1 MSEVNI
7 MDIPVNLDL
16 LINKNK
22 KKTPKNGKKKITSNK
37 KPVLIKGEIKFINN
51 PNLNMINSPTN
62 LISPISNIDILNETK
77 VNHKLSNKE
86 IDILKNKIYF
96 KKKFK
101 FPKNKILIFLDKNQT
116 KNNFQKY
123 FYEIFSN
130 HKYSKIILKK
140 KKKFKQNNLILYS
153 KLLNKTKSET
163 EEDLMDQIKK
173 PIRRASSI
181 ILFGSGLTKIPKF
194 KREHTNHIIEIKY
207 DDAKNAAV
215 HARRLQYSYRIK
227 PDNYQKK
234 VKLIHNA
241 IIIQKWWRCISLCN
255 SYFLLSTK
263 IQSVYRG
270 FLCRCAILDS
280 LHKINYILP
289 FISRV
294 NNVYFKH
301 RVQDFFT
308 ILFNNFSLLKI
319 YNVVRKKV
327 IFIQQKHKDY
337 YLRKRILE
345 DGEKIFSKP
354 YKKRSL
360 YSKKVLDYD
369 TYLKIIFLQKCIR
382 GFLLRYNDNF
392 IRKSAFYNH
401 PYIYYKLK
409 YKNDNIK
416 FNNKCNKFHRFF
428 QRLQVWNLKVNKK
441 IKNEFEFF
449 KKVLSKKE
457 LIDINE
463 KLMNLYN
470 NNQLL
475 KNLVDYKFTKDY
487 FFKWVKNSQKIKSFK
502 TMLSLKKNQICKT
515 QLKNLKRKSFTF
527 QLPIILEKLDKFVKK
542 IQLQKSFKKILK
554 YSKSYTLKNIF
565 HILYKNC
572 IKENFNLFKDYYK
585 NKKFINQINKIVCR
599 KYFNNWNKEITNV
612 EIFKNENK
620 EIPRKIKA
628 LKLNKIFRNEN
639 KKKRLYD
646 LKKFL
651 LKWKKNTFDNIY
663 EEKLEEFKE
672 KNLLLIRFL
681 HWRKNVKKISERE
694 KFLDDIVNKV
704 NENNLKYCINT
715 YLRKRFNTL
724 KMYNHIYKNYSKPM
738 NDLKLMLFITLIEE
752 KIFKKRE
759 YIDKSYFLTRLY
771 QIIKSKEFYYGDK
784 DNIEKIKQKYLIKL
798 LKQNDIKNLKQSFQI
813 LKNIPK
819 KNHLEKMSQIYQ
831 YYDLKKYFDIWRN
844 QKLYK
849 LKRVHTFTDEK
860 NTNKLNKYLKEWLK
874 RAQIIILKLA
884 SKKISE
890 YVSLK
895 KFKKTRKAFS
905 NKMIISKLKQLS
917 NILNMKINGKHL
929 LRERINKYVYNKIY
943 EYFKHKLLKKVFD
956 IVQNN
961 LKDHLLTWN
970 IQSKKR
976 KKLIIKSYNQFK
988 ELIFIRTQRIQF
1000 LKALN
1005 AIRNKNNRILKSK
1018 FSILRNN
1025 TGMNFI
1031 KIFHSNI
1038 QISFL
1043 YRNKKFVVGRK
1054 YRMLKY
1060 LINKRENLLIYNLL
1074 KISLLNWRYLI
1085 VILAIKDINDGKYGK
1100 ITKYTSLFVKNR
1112 LQLGYKYIS
1121 HLLFIQNKLKK
1132 RYSIG
1137 KNNY

>member
-16 LINKNK
+16 LTNKNK
-22 KKTPKNGKKKITSNK
+22 KKTQKNGKKNITINK
-37 KPVLIKGEIKFINN
+37 KPLLTKGEIKNMNN
-51 PNLNMINSPTN
+51 QNLHMINSPTN
-62 LISPISNIDILNETK
+62 FISPISNIDILDESNF
-77 VNHKLSNKE
+77 NYKLSNKD

-101 FPKNKILIFLDKNQT
+101 FPKNKILLFLDKNQT

-123 FYEIFSN
+123 FYDIYTN
-130 HKYSKIILKK
+130 HKFSKILLKTN
-140 KKKFKQNNLILYS
+140 KKFKQNNLLLYS
-153 KLLNKTKSET
+153 KLLKKTKSESN
-163 EEDLMDQIKK
+163 ENLMEQIKK

-207 DDAKNAAV
+207 DNAKNAAV

-234 VKLIHNA
+234 MKLINNA

-255 SYFLLSTK
+255 SYFVLCSK
-263 IQSVYRG
+263 IQSFYRG
-270 FLCRCAILDS
+270 FLCRCAVLDS
-280 LHKINYILP
+280 LHKIDDILP
-289 FISRV
+289 FINRV

-319 YNVVRKKV
+319 YNIVRKKV
-327 IFIQQKHKDY
+327 IFVQQKYKNY
-337 YLRKRILE
+337 YLKKRILE

-369 TYLKIIFLQKCIR
+369 TFLKIIFLQKCIR
-382 GFLLRYNDNF
+382 GFLLRCNDNF

-409 YKNDNIK
+409 YKNDNRK
-416 FNNKCNKFHRFF
+416 YNNKCNKFHRFF

-449 KKVLSKKE
+449 KKILSKKE
-457 LIDINE
+457 LIYINE
-463 KLMNLYN
+463 KLMNLFN
-470 NNQLL
+470 NEELL
-475 KNLVDYKFTKDY
+475 KRLVEYKFTKDY
-487 FFKWVKNSQKIKSFK
+487 FFKWINNTQKIKSFK

-515 QLKNLKRKSFTF
+515 QLKSLKRKSLTF
-527 QLPIILEKLDKFVKK
+527 QFPIIFEKLEKCIQK
-542 IQLQKSFKKILK
+542 IQLQKSFKNLLK
-554 YSKSYTLKNIF
+554 YSKPYALKEVF
-565 HILYKNC
+565 DILHKNC

-585 NKKFINQINKIVCR
+585 NKKFINQINKFIYR
-599 KYFNNWNKEITNV
+599 KYLNIWNKEITDV
-612 EIFKNENK
+612 EIYKNENK
-620 EIPRKIKA
+620 EIPIKIKA
-628 LKLNKIFRNEN
+628 LKLNKILRNEN
-639 KKKRLYD
+639 KKKRKYD

-672 KNLLLIRFL
+672 KNLLLIRFSQ
-681 HWRKNVKKISERE
+681 WRKNANKLLERE
-694 KFLDDIVNKV
+694 KFLDNLMNKI

-715 YLRKRFNTL
+715 FLRKRFNTL
-724 KMYNHIYKNYSKPM
+724 KMHNHIYKNYSKPM
-738 NDLKLMLFITLIEE
+738 NDLKLILFITLIEE
-752 KIFKKRE
+752 KIFKKRD

-798 LKQNDIKNLKQSFQI
+798 LKQNDIKNLKESFEI

-819 KNHLEKMSQIYQ
+819 KNHLEKMTKIYE
-831 YYDLKKYFDIWRN
+831 YYDLKKHFDIWRN
-844 QKLYK
+844 KKLYI

-860 NTNKLNKYLKEWLK
+860 NTNRLNKYLKEWLK
-874 RAQIIILKLA
+874 RTQIIILKLA

-890 YVSLK
+890 YISLK
-895 KFKKTRKAFS
+895 KFKKTRKVFS
-905 NKMIISKLKQLS
+905 NKMIINKLKQLS
-917 NILNMKINGKHL
+917 KIINMKIKGKHF
-929 LRERINKYVYNKIY
+929 LRGRIVKYVYNKIY
-943 EYFKHKLLKKVFD
+943 QFFKHKFLKKVFD
-956 IVQNN
+956 IIQNN

-970 IQSKKR
+970 IQSKRR
-976 KKLIIKSYNQFK
+976 KKLITKSYNQFK

-1005 AIRNKNNRILKSK
+1005 AIRNKNNRLLKSK

-1025 TGMNFI
+1025 TGMNFV

-1060 LINKRENLLIYNLL
+1060 LINKRENILIYNLL
-1074 KISLLNWRYLI
+1074 KITLLNWRYLI
-1085 VILAIKDINDGKYGK
+1085 MILAIKDINDGKYGK

-1112 LQLGYKYIS
+1112 LQLGFKYLS

-1132 RYSIG
+1132 RYSKG
-1137 KNNY
+1137 KN